1 MPTAR
6 DTQTIVAV
14 TGEDDRFDAIRSR
27 ATALAAGSGST
38 VILYD
43 IDAAGVFASPV
54 PTGWS
59 GEGEKELLDEEASG
73 DRLDADALETA
84 GRGAVARQVRSMR
97 AVGVDAWG
105 WLPTKR
111 DTADLAAYAARQG
124 ATIVLVPG
132 DLAPADATQPSET
145 AEGTPQLVFETVE

>member
-1 MPTAR
+1 MPTTR
-6 DTQTIVAV
+6 DRQTIVAV

-27 ATALAAGSGST
+27 ATAIAAGSGST

-59 GEGEKELLDEEASG
+59 GDGEKELLDEEASH
-73 DRLDADALETA
+73 DRLDDAALDTA
-84 GRGAVARQVRSMR
+84 GRGAIAHQVRSMR
-97 AVGVDAWG
+97 AMGVDAWG

-111 DTADLAAYAARQG
+111 DTADLAEYAARQG
-124 ATIVLVPG
+124 ASLVLVPG
-132 DLAPADATQPSET
+132 ELAPADPWQPSDGD
-145 AEGTPQLVFETVE
+145 EGTQQPVFETVE

>member
-1 MPTAR
+1 MPTTR
-6 DTQTIVAV
+6 DRRTIVAV

-27 ATALAAGSGST
+27 ASAIAAGSGST

-59 GEGEKELLDEEASG
+59 GDGEKELLDEEASH
-73 DRLDADALETA
+73 DRLDDAALETA
-84 GRGAVARQVRSMR
+84 GRGAIARQVRSMR
-97 AVGVDAWG
+97 AMGVDAWG

-111 DTADLAAYAARQG
+111 DAADLAAYAARQG
-124 ATIVLVPG
+124 ADLVLVPG
-132 DLAPADATQPSET
+132 DLAPADAGRPSDTDT
-145 AEGTPQLVFETVE
+145 ATPRPVFETVE